1 MIKQMT
7 KYCSIC
13 GSNLTANDE
22 EGICHLCKMSIIF
35 NDDIYPDIDDFA
47 C

>member
-1 MIKQMT
+1 MN

-13 GSNLTANDE
+13 GNNLTPNDE
-22 EGICHLCKMSIIF
+22 DGICHLCKMSIIF
-35 NDDIYPDIDDFA
+35 NVDIYPDIDDFA